1 MSTHAERS
9 TSAGSRTLSRI
20 AAACIAVAAAYL
32 VVLHWQHV
40 APVLP
45 VLLLLACP
53 LMHLL
58 HRKGHDHH

>member
-1 MSTHAERS
+1 MSTHIEATPPARK
-9 TSAGSRTLSRI
+9 RTLSWI
-20 AAACIAVAAAYL
+20 AAGCIALAIAYL
-32 VVLHWQHV
+32 VVLHWRHV

-58 HRKGHDHH
+58 HHRGHDHH